1 MERVAGS
8 VPLTREMGRFYRF
21 VDGGK
26 AVDRVDRDAWPVFHP
41 VRIETWWAIETDDKR
56 DELVRFL
63 I

>member
-41 VRIETWWAIETDDKR
+41 VRIETIRGERSKR
-56 DELVRFL
+56 MISAMNLYGF
-63 I
+63 